1 MKLFYLLFICLL
13 FISCDKDLS
22 VPVGKG
28 NYIAVSSSEISSIT
42 TNSAKCSF
50 IVNDLNNETVVEQGL
65 CWEITPKPTTANK
78 KISVTLGTGTF
89 PTNLTNL
96 ITNQTYYIRPY
107 VKLSSG
113 VTMYGDEKRFI
124 TVAATAP
131 KIVQTLLL
139 SKTYS
144 SASFSISVTEEGATI
159 SAKGVCYGTSSG
171 PTISNSKTL
180 NGSGSNGFNA
190 DVTNLNSNVRYY
202 FRSYATNDLGTSY
215 GIEQS
220 FILNLNVSGPTSK
233 DGSGNIYNSVQ
244 IGDQTWTSMNLIT
257 TNYQNGQSIPNIT
270 DSKSWTNSTIGAY
283 CDFNNDIN
291 IGKVYGH
298 LYNYYSV
305 SDSRNICPSG
315 WHVPT
320 KIEYETLIN
329 YLGGPVPAGNK
340 LKEVGSLY
348 WMSANASGDNSSG
361 FSARAGA
368 WRAQDALFYYGVKV
382 GGATFWT
389 STKDDPKYPWVMGI
403 QTFGEPV
410 KIVKDAYFES
420 AAGTSIRCLK
430 D

>member
-1 MKLFYLLFICLL
+1 M
-13 FISCDKDLS
+13 SCDKDLS
-22 VPVGKG
+22 VPQGKG
-28 NYIAVSSSEISSIT
+28 NYVALGLSEVSSVT
-42 TNSAKCSF
+42 FNSAKCSF
-50 IVNDLNNETVVEQGL
+50 ILNDVNNERVVEQGL
-65 CWEITPKPTTANK
+65 CWEITPKPTTSNK
-78 KISVTLGTGTF
+78 KMAVTLGTGTF
-89 PTNLTNL
+89 PMNLTNL

-124 TVAATAP
+124 TIAATAP

-159 SAKGVCYGTSSG
+159 NAKGVCYGTSSG

-180 NGSGSNGFNA
+180 NGSGSDGFNA
-190 DVTNLNSNVRYY
+190 NVTNLNSNLRYY

-220 FILNLNVSGPTSK
+220 FVLNLNVSGPTSK
-233 DGSGNIYNSVQ
+233 DGSGNVYNSVQ
-244 IGDQTWTSMNLIT
+244 IGDQIWTSMNLIT

-305 SDSRNICPSG
+305 SDSRNICPAG

-348 WMSANASGDNSSG
+348 WMSANATGDNSSG

-403 QTFGEPV
+403 QTFGESV
-410 KIVKDAYFES
+410 KIVKDPYFES
-420 AAGTSIRCLK
+420 AAATSIRCLK